1 MRKTCNRITKTPQK
15 RYPPPRPYGS
25 VWSPAGRGLTSWL
38 LFVMSNCDFVTFPY
52 GILGQ
57 AWYLIVLIPVLCR
70 LSYLYQDTLLTPD
83 ILKLGNFPDSFDAVR
98 KDRASDA
105 HGGVFIAYIDFEM
118 YMCSRR
124 LIKRFTRSFWVSQPW
139 ELIRRQQEEGVT
151 CKYLMGYKKT
161 VSAAT
166 FGYYRRALSNSSYK
180 HTNAQ

>member
-1 MRKTCNRITKTPQK
+1 MFPSFPVDSDRAYSAIAVCLAEF
-15 RYPPPRPYGS
+15 GS
-25 VWSPAGRGLTSWL
+25 VTAFSHNL
-38 LFVMSNCDFVTFPY
+38 
-52 GILGQ
+52 
-57 AWYLIVLIPVLCR
+57 LIPVLCR
-70 LSYLYQDTLLTPD
+70 LSYLYQDTLLTPA

-98 KDRASDA
+98 KERASDA

-139 ELIRRQQEEGVT
+139 ELIRRQQKEGVT